1 MSDGMLDDSW
11 GKVFWNTD
19 DSNIAYL
26 TLTKQNQPLQI
37 GYITFSSCV
46 FKFFTVNAF
55 GFWCKHLWKSCN
67 ANGLPWPWTLFYLA
81 LKIFKHYLEEWKRE
95 LRLQP
100 RKKRKSQKLCLDS
113 ISCLWERS
121 EVRQQDSCIAGGTL
135 KINEECIITTTFLT
149 SIFMPGTLKT
159 CCFCWVFQ
167 GWYLQ
172 HQLIILDK
180 SKSIEMMN
188 I

>member
-1 MSDGMLDDSW
+1 MPRAKSHFEKNCISR
-11 GKVFWNTD
+11 
-19 DSNIAYL
+19 
-26 TLTKQNQPLQI
+26 
-37 GYITFSSCV
+37 TFSKDHWGRKMEPV
-46 FKFFTVNAF
+46 
-55 GFWCKHLWKSCN
+55 WKIRSIKDPY
-67 ANGLPWPWTLFYLA
+67 PWPWTLFYLA
-81 LKIFKHYLEEWKRE
+81 LKIFKHLEEWKRE

-100 RKKRKSQKLCLDS
+100 RKKIKSQKLCLDS

-172 HQLIILDK
+172 HQLIILNH